1 MTEVIDSD
9 AGLLEST
16 TSTTATETMQVNFTT
31 TEAPYNGEESENR
44 LEDLDTF
51 SNMTNMTSK
60 IMTNVT
66 SQMTISDQ
74 QDAQQVKILVTHG
87 ITCTDSPSQLSSP
100 SPKPIN
106 GSLKKNQLHI

>member
-1 MTEVIDSD
+1 MTEASSGSGRIMFVTEVIDSA
-9 AGLLEST
+9 AGLLESA
-16 TSTTATETMQVNFTT
+16 TSTTAAATMRVNLTT

-51 SNMTNMTSK
+51 SNMTSE

-74 QDAQQVKILVTHG
+74 QDAQQVKIFVAHG
-87 ITCTDSPSQLSSP
+87 TNLI
-100 SPKPIN
+100 
-106 GSLKKNQLHI
+106 

>member
-1 MTEVIDSD
+1 MTEASSGSGMIMFVTEVIDSA

-16 TSTTATETMQVNFTT
+16 TSTTAAAMEVNLTT

-51 SNMTNMTSK
+51 SNMTSE

-87 ITCTDSPSQLSSP
+87 TNLI
-100 SPKPIN
+100 
-106 GSLKKNQLHI
+106 

>member
-1 MTEVIDSD
+1 MEVN
-9 AGLLEST
+9 L
-16 TSTTATETMQVNFTT
+16 TT

-51 SNMTNMTSK
+51 SNMTSE

-87 ITCTDSPSQLSSP
+87 T
-100 SPKPIN
+100 N
-106 GSLKKNQLHI
+106 LKLD

>member
-1 MTEVIDSD
+1 MTEASSGSGRIMFVTEVIDSA

-16 TSTTATETMQVNFTT
+16 TSTTAAATMEVNLTT

-51 SNMTNMTSK
+51 SNMTSE

-74 QDAQQVKILVTHG
+74 QDAQQVKILVAHG
-87 ITCTDSPSQLSSP
+87 TNLI
-100 SPKPIN
+100 
-106 GSLKKNQLHI
+106 

>member
-1 MTEVIDSD
+1 MTEASSGSGRIMFVTEVIDSA

-16 TSTTATETMQVNFTT
+16 TSTTAAAMEVNLTT

-51 SNMTNMTSK
+51 SNMTSE

-74 QDAQQVKILVTHG
+74 QDAQQVKILVAHG
-87 ITCTDSPSQLSSP
+87 TNLI
-100 SPKPIN
+100 
-106 GSLKKNQLHI
+106 

>member
-1 MTEVIDSD
+1 MTEASSGSGRIMFVTEVIDSA

-16 TSTTATETMQVNFTT
+16 TSTTAAAMEVNLTT

-51 SNMTNMTSK
+51 SNMTSE

-74 QDAQQVKILVTHG
+74 QDAQQVKIFVAHG
-87 ITCTDSPSQLSSP
+87 TNLI
-100 SPKPIN
+100 
-106 GSLKKNQLHI
+106 

>member
-1 MTEVIDSD
+1 MTEASSGSGRIMFVTEVIDSA

-16 TSTTATETMQVNFTT
+16 TSTTAAAMEVNLTT

-51 SNMTNMTSK
+51 SNMTSE

-87 ITCTDSPSQLSSP
+87 TNLI
-100 SPKPIN
+100 
-106 GSLKKNQLHI
+106 

>member
-1 MTEVIDSD
+1 MTEASSGSGRIMSVAEVIDSA

-16 TSTTATETMQVNFTT
+16 TSTTAPAKMEVNFTT

-44 LEDLDTF
+44 FEDLDTF
-51 SNMTNMTSK
+51 NNMTNMTSE

-87 ITCTDSPSQLSSP
+87 ITCADSLSYF
-100 SPKPIN
+100 
-106 GSLKKNQLHI
+106 

>member
-1 MTEVIDSD
+1 MTEASSGSGRIMFVTEVIDSA

-16 TSTTATETMQVNFTT
+16 TSTTTAAATMEVNLTT

-51 SNMTNMTSK
+51 SNMTSE

-74 QDAQQVKILVTHG
+74 QDAQQVKMLVA
-87 ITCTDSPSQLSSP
+87 
-100 SPKPIN
+100 N
-106 GSLKKNQLHI
+106 GTN